1 MTHEEE
7 RSLMS
12 SRVRSRSVPDAL
24 SLLWRRLLSWMA
36 AAGSLSALCAESAA
50 AQGVR
55 YTLLP
60 STSYV
65 RWSAD
70 LGLERAL
77 LFGGRAVADFG
88 PLVGLEGH
96 YLVGGIVGRFSETG
110 LTDSLGG
117 PLGNGTLDLVDYGL
131 GVRASFGNASF
142 APFLRAGGSVLR
154 FDDGAR
160 AGPRQIAVT
169 YGGGIR
175 INASPRLR
183 AEFFAEDMRFRLDR
197 SALAP
202 GATPG
207 TDPQRNELRSNL
219 VLGAGLG
226 FVLGGGLPGEEPR
239 ERWSVA
245 SVPLEAFV
253 GRLDFAGTRLPVQS
267 VAGVRAGIDVGNYVG
282 LRGYFLSGVASGFS
296 RLEGVRS
303 MGGEAQF
310 NLNAAPRLAPYL
322 IVGGGTLDFEAGVRD
337 SAGAKPAARTL
348 LILGGGVGLRLTDKF
363 RLNVAARDLLH
374 GRDATLGDVAAASQ
388 LDHNWLYSAGVTVSI
403 GRSRRGIALVS
414 NTKPTAPAAD
424 TASAAAAPDS
434 LARPDSPAPAPG
446 VSMET
451 PAHATGDSAVTAGVK
466 GRYHSATSVVLPV
479 PTEGELYIRY
489 GPARAD
495 DTPSSRRMS
504 TGASDPRSTPG
515 VAREDWSNALGPL
528 EDTTTVVA
536 AVRRMLDARWA
547 ADSALI
553 HRLVVIEMARS
564 RADEARRGG
573 ANPASVSQSIG
584 GGIAAPPAAPATPAI
599 PGDAALLS
607 RLRTDRDL
615 ARAETR
621 RLQLRLDSIEAA
633 RRASVTARADAERT
647 SALRAQ
653 QGEAEDAAAAR
664 DAAHADSVAA
674 LRADEELDRR
684 REDALLVLERSI
696 PSVTSIRESERGLVI
711 ALGNNVFASGERSLS
726 DQAQRDMREIAT
738 VLALYPDAPV
748 AVEGHTD
755 ATGSAVVNQR
765 LSEARAEAVRL
776 ALVAHGIG
784 SERIIARGYG
794 QTRPVADNTTAD
806 GRARNRRA
814 EVIILGRQRPTSN
827 P

>member
-1 MTHEEE
+1 
-7 RSLMS
+7 MS
-12 SRVRSRSVPDAL
+12 SCVRSRSRSVSGAL
-24 SLLWRRLLSWMA
+24 SFPGRRLLPWVA
-36 AAGSLSALCAESAA
+36 VVASLSALRAESAT

-55 YTLLP
+55 YTLVP

-88 PLVGLEGH
+88 PLIGLEGH
-96 YLVGGIVGRFSETG
+96 YLVGGGIVGRFSEMG

-117 PLGNGTLDLVDYGL
+117 PLGNGTLDLVDYGV

-142 APFLRAGGSVLR
+142 APFLRAGSSVLR

-197 SALAP
+197 SALAS

-226 FVLGGGLPGEEPR
+226 FVLGGGQPEEEPR
-239 ERWSVA
+239 ARWSVA
-245 SVPLEAFV
+245 SLPLEAFA
-253 GRLDFAGTRLPVQS
+253 GRLDFAEPGLPVQS
-267 VAGVRAGIDVGNYVG
+267 VAGVRAGIDAGNYVG
-282 LRGYFLSGVASGFS
+282 LRAYYLRGVTSGFTE
-296 RLEGVRS
+296 LDGVRS

-322 IVGGGTLDFEAGVRD
+322 IVGGGTLDFDAGYRNG
-337 SAGAKPAARTL
+337 AGGSPIDRTL

-374 GRDATLGDVAAASQ
+374 GRDATLSDVATASE
-388 LDHNWLYSAGVTVSI
+388 LDHNWLYSAGVTVSV

-414 NTKPTAPAAD
+414 NTKPVAPAAD
-424 TASAAAAPDS
+424 TASAAAVPDS
-434 LARPDSPAPAPG
+434 VVRPDSAAPTPG
-446 VSMET
+446 ITMRT
-451 PAHATGDSAVTAGVK
+451 PARAAGDSAVAAGVER
-466 GRYHSATSVVLPV
+466 GYHSATSVVLPV

-489 GPARAD
+489 GPVRAD
-495 DTPSSRRMS
+495 DTPSSRRVS
-504 TGASDPRSTPG
+504 TGAPDPRPTPE
-515 VAREDWSNALGPL
+515 VAREDSGRAPPALA
-528 EDTTTVVA
+528 DTATVMA
-536 AVRRMLDARWA
+536 AARRMLDARWA
-547 ADSALI
+547 TDSALI
-553 HRLVVIEMARS
+553 HRLVALEIGRWK
-564 RADEARRGG
+564 ADEARQ
-573 ANPASVSQSIG
+573 AAVNPQPSVSLSTG
-584 GGIAAPPAAPATPAI
+584 GGIAAPPAAAASSGI
-599 PGDAALLS
+599 PGDTALVS

-615 ARAETR
+615 ARSETR

-633 RRASVTARADAERT
+633 GRLNAAARADAERT

-653 QGEAEDAAAAR
+653 QAEGEAAAR
-664 DAAHADSVAA
+664 DAARSDSVAA
-674 LRADEELDRR
+674 LRAGEELDRR

-696 PSVTSIRESERGLVI
+696 PSVTGVRESERGLAI
-711 ALGNNVFASGERSLS
+711 ALGNNVFASGESSLS
-726 DQAQRDMREIAT
+726 DQAQRDLRAIAT

-755 ATGSAVVNQR
+755 ATGSVGVNQR
-765 LSEARAEAVRL
+765 LSEARAEAVRA
-776 ALVAHGIG
+776 ALIAHGIG
-784 SERIIARGYG
+784 SERITSRGYG
-794 QTRPVADNTTAD
+794 QTHPVADNTTAD

-814 EVIILGRQRPTSN
+814 EVIILGRQRPRPTSN